1 MKAGSWIPPLASSV
15 VTAIM
20 ALTLLYPVLNQAKAQ
35 SGHQPTEGPVF
46 RFDPSWPKPLPDRWV
61 TGEVAGTCVDA
72 NDHVFIVN
80 RSDLTPKQQ
89 KMATPAPPVIEL
101 DQEGNVV
108 NSWGNPDA
116 LPASRHGCFIDYQG
130 NFWMT
135 GNKDGIVQK
144 YSHDGSKLLL
154 QIGAKDKFDTSDETI
169 TGASMNSGHERFF
182 DPAGIAVD
190 PSNGDVYI
198 ADGYGNRRI
207 VVFDHDGHFLRQW
220 GQQATKAQT
229 DAGVGG
235 VFLMVVHCVVIGKDG
250 LVYVCDRN
258 GDRVQVFDKMG
269 NFKRNI
275 LVESKTAQLTGI
287 GSVTWVDFS
296 PDPNQQFIYV
306 ANGGDEEIRVMD
318 HASGKLL
325 STFGRPGHQ
334 VGQFENLHS
343 LSVDSKGDIIT
354 GEAGVVGGGRRVQ
367 MFRIVGN

>member
-1 MKAGSWIPPLASSV
+1 MKMASFCAL
-15 VTAIM
+15 VTAAFITVEL
-20 ALTLLYPVLNQAKAQ
+20 ATWSTYSSPAKAQ
-35 SGHQPTEGPVF
+35 SSEDTGEGPHFKV
-46 RFDPSWPKPLPDRWV
+46 DPSWPKPMPDRWV

-89 KMATPAPPVIEL
+89 KMATPAPPVVEL

-108 NSWGNPDA
+108 NSWGKADA
-116 LPASRHGCFIDYQG
+116 LPESRHACLIDYEG
-130 NFWMT
+130 NFWIT

-144 YSHDGSKLLL
+144 YTHDGSKLLL
-154 QIGAKDKFDTSDETI
+154 QIGTKGVFDTSDGTI
-169 TGASMNSGHERFF
+169 TGASMNSGHTSFF
-182 DPAGIAVD
+182 NPAAIAVD
-190 PSNGDVYI
+190 PSDGNIYI

-207 VVFDHDGHFLRQW
+207 AVFDREGHFLRQW

-235 VFLMVVHCVVIGKDG
+235 IFLMVVHCVVTGKDG
-250 LVYVCDRN
+250 LFYVCDRN
-258 GDRVQVFDKMG
+258 GDRVEVFDRLG

-296 PDPNQQFIYV
+296 PDPEQKYMYV
-306 ANGGDEEIRVMD
+306 ADGGDEEIRVMERVT
-318 HASGKLL
+318 GRTL
-325 STFGRPGHQ
+325 SKFGRPGHQ
-334 VGQFENLHS
+334 IGQFENLHS

-367 MFRIVGN
+367 MFRIAGN

>member
-1 MKAGSWIPPLASSV
+1 VKFFSIGAAGIAAIIATGLTAS
-15 VTAIM
+15 TF
-20 ALTLLYPVLNQAKAQ
+20 LPDGLNAQ
-35 SGHQPTEGPVF
+35 SSEQATEGPHF
-46 RFDPSWPKPLPDRWV
+46 RVDPSWPKPLPGRWV

-72 NDHVFIVN
+72 NDHVFIMN

-89 KMATPAPPVIEL
+89 KMATPAPPVVEL
-101 DQEGNVV
+101 DQDGNVV
-108 NSWGNPDA
+108 NSWGDPDA
-116 LPASRHGCFIDYQG
+116 FPASRHGCRIDYQG
-130 NFWMT
+130 NFWVT

-144 YSHDGSKLLL
+144 YSHAGKLLL
-154 QIGAKDKFDTSDETI
+154 QIGTKGEVDTSDGTL
-169 TGASMNSGHERFF
+169 TGASMNSSHSALFNPADVAI
-182 DPAGIAVD
+182 DPG
-190 PSNGDVYI
+190 NGDIYV

-207 VVFDHDGHFLRQW
+207 VVFDREGHFLRQW
-220 GQQATKAQT
+220 GQQGTKAQS

-235 VFLMVVHCVVIGKDG
+235 VFLMVVHCVAIGNDG

-269 NFKRNI
+269 TFKKNI

-287 GSVTWVDFS
+287 GSVTWVAFS
-296 PDPNQQFIYV
+296 PDAAQKYMYV

-318 HASGKLL
+318 HATGRLL

-334 VGQFENLHS
+334 IGQFENLHS
-343 LSVDSKGDIIT
+343 VAVDSKGDIIT